1 MNKQN
6 SNKTKR
12 TNEENEQLINRNT
25 RLKKVNNYK
34 TLVFIVDVIVL
45 ITLMTDNLNK
55 WKCIVI
61 DKGMDLDPLR

>member
-61 DKGMDLDPLR
+61 DKGMDLDPLL